1 MTGPVV
7 VIGAGLAGLA
17 AAIHLA
23 AAGRDVTVVE
33 ASDGP
38 GGCCG
43 TASVGP
49 YRFDTGPS
57 VLTMPGVIEETIG
70 AAGEDLASWLPLDRT

>member
-1 MTGPVV
+1 MTGEAV

-33 ASDGP
+33 ARDGP

-49 YRFDTGPS
+49 YRSTPARRCS
-57 VLTMPGVIEETIG
+57 PCPG
-70 AAGEDLASWLPLDRT
+70 